1 MLEGKLGRG
10 IVNKHILKFPEE
22 GLKQLQFFMEG
33 LSFPV
38 AVAAYTEQD
47 IVKISYLVRL
57 LQRGDIHSTYALCI
71 WCIRQGIIYQILF
84 RFSFKAMIRNP
95 VRTYDYLRLQRLL
108 KKCRE
113 QTLGKS
119 R

>member
-57 LQRGDIHSTYALCI
+57 LQRGVIHSTYALCI

-84 RFSFKAMIRNP
+84 RFSFKAMIKNP

>member
-57 LQRGDIHSTYALCI
+57 
-71 WCIRQGIIYQILF
+71 
-84 RFSFKAMIRNP
+84 KNP

>member
-47 IVKISYLVRL
+47 IV
-57 LQRGDIHSTYALCI
+57 
-71 WCIRQGIIYQILF
+71 
-84 RFSFKAMIRNP
+84 
-95 VRTYDYLRLQRLL
+95 
-108 KKCRE
+108 
-113 QTLGKS
+113 
-119 R
+119 